1 MEKQIADEQARQ
13 KTPGQTVSRTNSN
26 SGKTSRTESPAT
38 RQRKPKPKDDAPVPS
53 PDPSE
58 FENAFVIE
66 DDSTEPSRAGT
77 PANGR
82 WSYMML
88 P

>member
-13 KTPGQTVSRTNSN
+13 KTPGQSISRSN
-26 SGKTSRTESPAT
+26 STTANPSRTESPAT
-38 RQRKPKPKDDAPVPS
+38 RQRKPKPQDNAPAQG

-66 DDSTEPSRAGT
+66 EDSAEPSRVGT
-77 PANGR
+77 PANGKQS
-82 WSYMML
+82 WATV
-88 P
+88 

>member
-13 KTPGQTVSRTNSN
+13 KTPGQSISRTNST
-26 SGKTSRTESPAT
+26 SGKPSRTESPAT
-38 RQRKPKPKDDAPVPS
+38 RQRKPKLQDDAPAQS

-66 DDSTEPSRAGT
+66 DESTEPSRVGT

-82 WSYMML
+82 
-88 P
+88 